1 MRTSSHATYGLA
13 IPYGVLL
20 ADDAALRIIDE
31 AVRNAERCAD
41 DAALVCAGA
50 ALGQALVYRE
60 SPADRERGLEV
71 LGRVRGL
78 SLHEQFYVGFLPLL
92 DVYAARA
99 RALGGDRDGAVS
111 LLRAAAD
118 DSLNSGVL
126 GVFTLATQVLLET
139 LLDRGDEDDLA
150 EAKAAIDGLAPSSGT
165 DAMTTKMSE
174 IMRKT
179 GFGTSCVFV
188 LRLQALL
195 ARALGDEAAY
205 RDYRDRYRAMAT
217 ELGFEGHMKWADAM
231 P

>member
-1 MRTSSHATYGLA
+1 M
-13 IPYGVLL
+13 V

-31 AVRNAERCAD
+31 AVQNAERCAD
-41 DAALVCAGA
+41 DVAVFSANFALALALVH
-50 ALGQALVYRE
+50 RE
-60 SPADRERGLEV
+60 SPADRERGLAV

-78 SLHEQFYVGFLPLL
+78 SLHEQFSLGFLPFL
-92 DVYAARA
+92 DVYAARERA
-99 RALGGDRDGAVS
+99 RSGDRDGAVS

-118 DSLNSGVL
+118 DSLNSGAL

-150 EAKAAIDGLAPSSGT
+150 EAKATIDGLAAVVAIGPF
-165 DAMTTKMSE
+165 A
-174 IMRKT
+174 
-179 GFGTSCVFV
+179 TSDVFV

-205 RDYRDRYRAMAT
+205 RHYRDRYRAMAT
-217 ELGFEGHMKWADAM
+217 SLGFEGQMKWAEAM